1 VAVRALGPWHRLIL
15 NDTAA
20 FAHTSPVY
28 VYLGE
33 QPIRSREDAR
43 FYAGWIEQ
51 LIERVE
57 RRGKFAAPEKK
68 QEVVNLF
75 RQARQV
81 YLGRAR

>member
-1 VAVRALGPWHRLIL
+1 
-15 NDTAA
+15 
-20 FAHTSPVY
+20 

-43 FYAGWIEQ
+43 FYADWIEQ

-57 RRGKFAAPEKK
+57 RRGKFATPERK

-81 YLGRAR
+81 YLDRAR